1 MKTFER
7 EYILTTLTDLCSHG
21 ADPQK
26 EEFRYPQL
34 KQCMVFW
41 WRALLG
47 NPEGIREKEAKWFG
61 DTSRS
66 SPIKLSPVYSDKV
79 EDDRRNIRFNMK
91 CLCSEEEAEV
101 YRSLLQIISFLGSM
115 GKGCRKGQGAFYIHE
130 PDITSGLQNIAGA
143 DEIPKM
149 KGIPESERELQTWIA
164 EAIENFEGRKVEMS
178 KADGIQYSDE
188 RNKSKGAAKNN
199 YARLQKIYVGKKM
212 DIAAL
217 KSTASKSTGKPLT
230 DVKEIKE
237 FLKNHLDRS
246 SVTILSAYPGDRE
259 GDHVYPVLSQFYS
272 QF

>member
-7 EYILTTLTDLCSHG
+7 EYILTPLTDLCSHG

-26 EEFRYPQL
+26 VEFRYPQL

-41 WRALLG
+41 WRALLR

-66 SPIKLSPVYSDKV
+66 SPIKLSPVYSEKV

-101 YRSLLQIISFLGSM
+101 YRALLQIISFLGSM

-130 PDITSGLQNIAGA
+130 PDITSELQNIAGA

-149 KGIPESERELQTWIA
+149 KGIPESMRELQTWIA
-164 EAIENFEGRKVEMS
+164 EAIENFEGRKVEVS
-178 KADGIQYSDE
+178 DLDEIQYSE
-188 RNKSKGAAKNN
+188 ESKKSKDAAKND
-199 YARLQKIYVGKKM
+199 YARLQKIFVGKKM
-212 DIAAL
+212 DIVAFERIG
-217 KSTASKSTGKPLT
+217 KSLT
-230 DVKEIKE
+230 NVNGIKE

-246 SVTILSAYPGDRE
+246 PVIILSAYPGDEE
-259 GDHVYPVLSQFYS
+259 GNTVYPVLSQF
-272 QF
+272 